1 MPHRP
6 LLDATAHAFA
16 LVSFA
21 DAELDPAEERAFA
34 SFIAGDPN
42 LKAASPE
49 EITAAWAW
57 AVGEVKASQS
67 FGAPLVSIRIAV
79 ASAAE
84 KATVMRAAQ
93 AAVVADGIEKEQ
105 ENAAI
110 RALAEALGLDPKAY

>member
-21 DAELDPAEERAFA
+21 DADLDPAEERRFA
-34 SFIAGDPN
+34 TFVAGDPD
-42 LKAASPE
+42 LKAASSAD
-49 EITAAWAW
+49 IKAAWAW

-79 ASAAE
+79 STAAE

-93 AAVVADGIEKEQ
+93 AAVVADGVEKEQ
-105 ENAAI
+105 EEAAI
-110 RALAEALGLDPKAY
+110 QALAEALGLDPKAY

>member
-21 DAELDPAEERAFA
+21 DADLDPAEEQRFA
-34 SFIAGDPN
+34 SFVAGDPD
-42 LKAASPE
+42 LKTASRE
-49 EITAAWAW
+49 DVTAAWAW

-67 FGAPLVSIRIAV
+67 FGAPLVSIRVAV
-79 ASAAE
+79 STAAE

-93 AAVVADGIEKEQ
+93 AAVVADGVEKEQ
-105 ENAAI
+105 EEAAI
-110 RALAEALGLDPKAY
+110 SALAEALGLDPKAY